1 MSDTGQYKPNIVYN
15 PTSEYRLI
23 TLYGNR
29 PLFNIDLN
37 IFWRNKFGQLIPFE
51 INSGECVTM
60 KVAFLKKSAYIG
72 KGQNPQV

>member
-1 MSDTGQYKPNIVYN
+1 
-15 PTSEYRLI
+15 
-23 TLYGNR
+23 LYGNR